1 MGLPGILTNL
11 PQEREISLP
20 LRLGTPIEKNVLLNE
35 TKLEGLEDELK
46 KKMQVWSAYP
56 DIWADEVLVPTNS
69 SFRFMFYQRLM
80 MRQLARFPLN
90 HITAARGVSKTFIT
104 LFMAFHRCIFCPG
117 TSLAFAAPN
126 KTQSAQIGKQTVN
139 DLLNRFPLL
148 NNELDGP
155 VIGGKDY
162 FEVRFKNKSKIEI
175 TAALESTRGRRFDGI
190 DVDEARDQDGDAVNG
205 ILVPTVSK
213 VRMTYGA
220 GKLNPFENHQ
230 MQTYTSSASSKSSYN
245 YEKVID
251 LLIKMIIN
259 PKSACVM
266 GLDYR
271 VPVIEGIYP
280 ASFVRDIK
288 MDSTMNDQLFAREY
302 LSIFTAESDESWFNF
317 KKLNTHRRMVNAE
330 WEAKFNNNNKDT
342 FYLISVDI
350 GRLHDNTVAT
360 VFKVIPNRGRYR
372 AVVVNIFMLG
382 RSANTKQFNR
392 QVIDIKRLIKAYR
405 PKELVMDTNGLGIGL
420 AELMIQQQ
428 TDEFGNIYEPY
439 GFYNDDDFK
448 KIQPPDAPRILNS
461 FKANHKINS
470 EMFGNCYSRIDAGLV
485 DFLIKEQEARSKL
498 LATKKGQKMSVEQ
511 KTKFLM
517 PYEMTSKLFEEM
529 GNLRLKRTGAGLDIV
544 LEPINSRFPDDR
556 FSSLCIGLRRIKE
569 LEDEAAKNKKRNV
582 GSRKLVFFTG
592 G

>member
-1 MGLPGILTNL
+1 MSILPGILTNL
-11 PQEREISLP
+11 PEEREAILP
-20 LRLGTPIEKNVLLNE
+20 TRFGTPIEKNVLLNE
-35 TKLEGLEDELK
+35 DKVTKLEDKLK
-46 KKMQVWSAYP
+46 EKMAIWSAYP

-69 SFRFMFYQRLM
+69 SFSFKFYQRLM

-90 HITAARGVSKTFIT
+90 HLTAARGVSKTFIT

-117 TSLAFAAPN
+117 SSIAFAAPN

-190 DVDEARDQDGDAVNG
+190 NVDEARDQDGDAVNG

-213 VRMTYGA
+213 IRMTYGA
-220 GKLNPFENHQ
+220 GKLNPYENHQ
-230 MQTYTSSASSKSSYN
+230 LQTYTSSASSKSSYN

-251 LLIKMIIN
+251 LLIKSIIN

-288 MDSTMNDQLFAREY
+288 MDSTMNEQLFAREY

-317 KKLNTHRRMVNAE
+317 KKLNSHRKMVNAE

-342 FYLISVDI
+342 FYLISV
-350 GRLHDNTVAT
+350 N
-360 VFKVIPNRGRYR
+360 
-372 AVVVNIFMLG
+372 
-382 RSANTKQFNR
+382 
-392 QVIDIKRLIKAYR
+392 
-405 PKELVMDTNGLGIGL
+405 
-420 AELMIQQQ
+420 
-428 TDEFGNIYEPY
+428 
-439 GFYNDDDFK
+439 
-448 KIQPPDAPRILNS
+448 
-461 FKANHKINS
+461 
-470 EMFGNCYSRIDAGLV
+470 
-485 DFLIKEQEARSKL
+485 
-498 LATKKGQKMSVEQ
+498 
-511 KTKFLM
+511 KT
-517 PYEMTSKLFEEM
+517 
-529 GNLRLKRTGAGLDIV
+529 
-544 LEPINSRFPDDR
+544 
-556 FSSLCIGLRRIKE
+556 
-569 LEDEAAKNKKRNV
+569 AA
-582 GSRKLVFFTG
+582 
-592 G
+592 